1 VTFRYRFYFHK
12 GDFQQAKVAEIYH
25 EYAAIKH

>member
-12 GDFQQAKVAEIYH
+12 GDNEQAKVAELFR
-25 EYAAIKH
+25 EYAAAK